1 MKKVKLFVIAT
12 ICISTISFAQSN
24 NSIHLKKGQKYAVE
38 NKIST
43 KNSTEAQGQTM
54 ETNIEATTTFN
65 IEVNDIVS
73 NNYNLINTVDG
84 VKMAMTM
91 MGQEMNF
98 DSDKKEDLDGPIGS
112 SMKDFIK
119 KPTNVV
125 LDRAGN
131 IVKQHKDI
139 AGEGA
144 NTMANQF
151 TNFDASGYGAQMAFE
166 PLPQS
171 LKVGTTWTSKTDNG
185 SIVKTTNYAV
195 KEINGDVATLTL
207 TGTMT
212 TDVKMEQMGMQMTTK
227 TSGKF
232 SGEETVNIKTGVIQT
247 NSTTMDASGNI
258 EVMGQ
263 ELPTSSKVT
272 TITTV
277 RAM

>member
-98 DSDKKEDLDGPIGS
+98 DSDKKED
-112 SMKDFIK
+112 
-119 KPTNVV
+119 
-125 LDRAGN
+125 
-131 IVKQHKDI
+131 
-139 AGEGA
+139 
-144 NTMANQF
+144 
-151 TNFDASGYGAQMAFE
+151 
-166 PLPQS
+166 
-171 LKVGTTWTSKTDNG
+171 
-185 SIVKTTNYAV
+185 
-195 KEINGDVATLTL
+195 
-207 TGTMT
+207 
-212 TDVKMEQMGMQMTTK
+212 
-227 TSGKF
+227 
-232 SGEETVNIKTGVIQT
+232 
-247 NSTTMDASGNI
+247 
-258 EVMGQ
+258 
-263 ELPTSSKVT
+263 
-272 TITTV
+272 
-277 RAM
+277 